1 MAWTSHKL
9 DVNQR
14 TWLFSLSHYTYTLQV
29 PMGPY
34 SRQVPLPKPGDL
46 IINQTWSCRAAV
58 LLQRCTKGQGMRVS
72 GPEVLI
78 QGTILIEYHKVFLL
92 LLSLSYEDL
101 SLTCEPPSTAASLP
115 LGRMSTDGQVPSKE
129 QPLFLFSIC
138 LLETKFPMGPGKK
151 PRVKCKI
158 E

>member
-1 MAWTSHKL
+1 
-9 DVNQR
+9 
-14 TWLFSLSHYTYTLQV
+14 
-29 PMGPY
+29 
-34 SRQVPLPKPGDL
+34 
-46 IINQTWSCRAAV
+46 
-58 LLQRCTKGQGMRVS
+58 MRVS

-115 LGRMSTDGQVPSKE
+115 PGRMGTDGQVPSKG

-151 PRVKCKI
+151 PKVKCKI
-158 E
+158 